1 MKKKVLALLLSAS
14 MAVGIAANPMEGME
28 ANAAAYP
35 QEDAAENA
43 AGTMHLHIPA
53 VKR

>member
-35 QEDAAENA
+35 Q
-43 AGTMHLHIPA
+43 
-53 VKR
+53 